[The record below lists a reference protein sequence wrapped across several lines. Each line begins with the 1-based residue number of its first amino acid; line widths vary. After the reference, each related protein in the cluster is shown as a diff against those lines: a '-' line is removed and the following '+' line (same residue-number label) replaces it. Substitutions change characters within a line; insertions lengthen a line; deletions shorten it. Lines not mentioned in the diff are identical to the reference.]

1 MTADVARTN
10 RVIRDN
16 RDLRATKDIRKAE
29 GILGRLKR
37 LGILRGEKS
46 SAGFDAQQNFGVAL
60 PNISNLLRIPKI
72 PTKFALNLRQIKAP
86 TQFVVKVVHLQR
98 SLKSE
103 AKGHTTR
110 ISLCRR

>member
-16 RDLRATKDIRKAE
+16 RDLRATKDMRKAE

-46 SAGFDAQQNFGVAL
+46 SAGFDTLQNFGVAL
-60 PNISNLLRIPKI
+60 PNISKIPILLNLL
-72 PTKFALNLRQIKAP
+72 TKFALTSAQLEYPICRQSGA
-86 TQFVVKVVHLQR
+86 F
-98 SLKSE
+98 
-103 AKGHTTR
+103 TR
-110 ISLCRR
+110 LG